1 MIAIVVLFEIK
12 PERADSFREGMRRQ
26 ARICLE
32 REPGC
37 HQFDVCVDADD
48 PTSILIYEIFDD
60 EAAVAHHNDTP
71 HFHEFRALV
80 KDWIVKRRL
89 LKFVRLPAGAA
100 H

>member
-1 MIAIVVLFEIK
+1 MIAIMVLFEV
-12 PERADSFREGMRRQ
+12 RADRAEAFREGMRRQ

-32 REPGC
+32 LEPGC
-37 HQFDVCVDADD
+37 RQFDVCVDRDD

-60 EAAVAHHNDTP
+60 DAAVAHHNDTP

-89 LKFVRLPAGAA
+89 LKFDRLPLVG
-100 H
+100 